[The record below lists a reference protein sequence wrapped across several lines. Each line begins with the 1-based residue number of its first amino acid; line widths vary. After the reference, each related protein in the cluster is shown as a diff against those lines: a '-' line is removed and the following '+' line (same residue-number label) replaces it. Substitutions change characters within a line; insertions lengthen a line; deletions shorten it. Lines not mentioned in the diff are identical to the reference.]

1 MVAFDFESKIASIP
15 DYPEPGVVFKDITP
29 LLADG
34 EGFSA
39 VIDAIADHFKDLAE
53 PINAF
58 FDAVMVMADDEKIR
72 KNRLALLKGVDDLL
86 REVADFS
93 KIVQA

>member
-1 MVAFDFESKIASIP
+1 
-15 DYPEPGVVFKDITP
+15 
-29 LLADG
+29 
-34 EGFSA
+34 
-39 VIDAIADHFKDLAE
+39 
-53 PINAF
+53 
-58 FDAVMVMADDEKIR
+58 MVMADDEKIR